1 MQSAE
6 DNPNNQQPTFTE
18 SIMEAVDSHVDKA
31 ATPLLD
37 HEKIIDEEPAR
48 INLTAVVCTAIVA
61 VCATI
66 VLCVAKPWSNSSD
79 IASVAVEQEQQAD
92 PAPVAKADSVRIK
105 EEQQRIA
112 AEEKRRAEEQRIAA
126 EKAAAEKAAEQKRR
140 EVATAT
146 QLSATNIYRN
156 CRLIDASSRKLT
168 KSDVEGLSKNEL
180 ALARNSIYA
189 RHGYQFKEPNL
200 KEYFATQSW
209 FKAKD
214 IEIGNVEMTET
225 EVYNVNLIKAQENK
239 Q

>member
-6 DNPNNQQPTFTE
+6 DNQNNQQPTFTE

-31 ATPLLD
+31 ATPLLE

-79 IASVAVEQEQQAD
+79 VASVAIEQEQQAD

-126 EKAAAEKAAEQKRR
+126 EKAAEQKRP
-140 EVATAT
+140 EAATAT

>member
-6 DNPNNQQPTFTE
+6 DNQNNQQPTFTE

-31 ATPLLD
+31 ATPLLE

-79 IASVAVEQEQQAD
+79 VASVAIEQEQQAD
-92 PAPVAKADSVRIK
+92 PAPVAKTDSVRIK

-112 AEEKRRAEEQRIAA
+112 AEEKRREA
-126 EKAAAEKAAEQKRR
+126 
-140 EVATAT
+140 ATAT

>member
-6 DNPNNQQPTFTE
+6 DNQNNQQPTFTE

-31 ATPLLD
+31 ATPLLE

-79 IASVAVEQEQQAD
+79 VASVAIEQQQQTD
-92 PAPVAKADSVRIK
+92 PAPVAKTDSVRIK

-126 EKAAAEKAAEQKRR
+126 EKAAEQKRR
-140 EVATAT
+140 EATTAT

-209 FKAKD
+209 FKARD